1 MRTSARSGP
10 LSGGRPHRIRT
21 QTTGTAP
28 AAISAFGTMTV
39 RLPEGPLE
47 LGPPRRRAVLAL
59 LLINAGKVVSISSMI
74 RSIWETEPPDHAV
87 ATLQSY
93 VSRLRRLIATRPLY
107 GGAALELAYRP
118 PGYVL
123 HATPDD
129 VDVLRFERITHQG
142 LVAQRRGEP
151 PEAFVLLSEAL
162 RLWAAPPFEDLVGY
176 EFADQEAVRLDHLR
190 LTAVETRAEAA
201 FALGRSEEV
210 LPELESEA
218 TRHPMR
224 ERLVY
229 QLMRAQY
236 RNGRQADALRRFEH
250 TRQYLADELGAD
262 VGPELRRVHE
272 QILRHDP
279 SLTFLTPF
287 RHAPGAP
294 LTVARFAERP
304 VPAAGP
310 AAEPVAVAGQRGTPR
325 QSAHDGS
332 AVFAGRRR
340 ELHRLLAAAESGHRG
355 DGRTVL
361 LVGEAGLGKTG
372 LLREFGRLCQGSG
385 TDVVTVHCPQCDDM
399 PPYWPWTQTL
409 RRAAAR
415 RPESVE
421 GLPDS
426 VRRVLAPLVPELAPD
441 QGGDPGAAGRPPLSG
456 ASRFACHDVLSQALL
471 ALTRRPLVLVL
482 EDFQWADAASLSLL
496 PFLARQSAGS
506 PLLLVVTSR
515 TFRLADD
522 PGFRATRASLLQSHN
537 AEEIRLGALAA
548 QDTRQIVTA
557 ARGPDVSADLCAALH
572 ERSGGNPYFL
582 LGLLEALPDGPTAG
596 EVRELVPAVLR
607 EVIIQRLSALPA
619 DVLAVL
625 NTYAVL
631 GPDSVH
637 GAGEDMASGDRV
649 ASDAVRRAVRGGL
662 LAVGGPAP
670 ERIDFVHPLVRD
682 VVRQELAPAEP
693 ACRRACS
700 PAAEGTAAGP
710 VPGAAQHPEHHI
722 ALRAVPSG

>member
-1 MRTSARSGP
+1 
-10 LSGGRPHRIRT
+10 
-21 QTTGTAP
+21 
-28 AAISAFGTMTV
+28 MTV

-74 RSIWETEPPDHAV
+74 RSIWETDPPDHAV

-107 GGAALELAYRP
+107 GGAALQLEYRS

-123 HATPDD
+123 NATPDD
-129 VDVLRFERITHQG
+129 VDVMRFERIAQQG

-236 RNGRQADALRRFEH
+236 RNGRQADALRRFEY

-272 QILRHDP
+272 EILRHDP
-279 SLTFLTPF
+279 SLTYLTPF

-294 LTVARFAERP
+294 LGVARFAERP
-304 VPAAGP
+304 PT
-310 AAEPVAVAGQRGTPR
+310 AEPVAVAGQRGTPR
-325 QSAHDGS
+325 QSPHDDS
-332 AVFAGRRR
+332 AVFAGRRS
-340 ELHRLLAAAESGHRG
+340 ELRRLLAAAETGHRG
-355 DGRTVL
+355 DGGTVL
-361 LVGEAGLGKTG
+361 LVGEAGLGKTR
-372 LLREFGRLCQGSG
+372 LLQEFGRRLCQESG
-385 TDVVTVHCPQCDDM
+385 TDVITVHCPQCDDM
-399 PPYWPWTQTL
+399 PAYWPWTQAL

-415 RPESVE
+415 RPEAVE
-421 GLPDS
+421 ALPDS
-426 VRRVLAPLVPELAPD
+426 IRRVLASLVPELAPH
-441 QGGDPGAAGRPPLSG
+441 QGADRGADGRPQPSGAGRFEL
-456 ASRFACHDVLSQALL
+456 HDALSQALL
-471 ALTRRPLVLVL
+471 ALTRRPSVLVL

-496 PFLARQSAGS
+496 PFLARQSAES

-522 PGFRATRASLLQSHN
+522 PGFRATRASVLQLHN
-537 AEEIRLGALAA
+537 AEEIRLGALAP

-557 ARGPDVSADLCAALH
+557 ARGHDIPAELCAALH

-582 LGLLEALPDGPTAG
+582 LGLMEALPDGSTA
-596 EVRELVPAVLR
+596 ENVRDLVPTVIR
-607 EVIIQRLSALPA
+607 EVIIQRLSALPVE
-619 DVLAVL
+619 VLAVL

-637 GAGEDMASGDRV
+637 GAGEGVVSGDRV
-649 ASDAVRRAVRGGL
+649 ASDAARRAVRGGL
-662 LAVGGPAP
+662 LAVGGSAP

-682 VVRQELAPAEP
+682 VVRQELTPAEP
-693 ACRRACS
+693 ACRGVCS
-700 PAAEGTAAGP
+700 LAAGAIAPGP
-710 VPGAAQHPEHHI
+710 VPEAAERREHHV